1 MITSEAVGIIRL
13 EAARFFVRSID
24 QHARFWGEL
33 LDLATIG
40 ESSASGPASDHQ
52 RSRIFRAGDATIV
65 LTEPIQKSSP
75 SGRYLER
82 HPDGIGELIFS
93 VKNVDQTFLVLSE
106 RGATPTSTV
115 LSDSDPFGTA
125 RWFSITTPFGDT
137 RFTFVEYQGFQ
148 SILPEFCLFSDID
161 ASHNRFGFTHIDH
174 ITSNFLTLAPMVLWC
189 KNVLG
194 LQQYWGIEFHT
205 DDVATETTHGSGLKS
220 VVLWDPYSGVKFA
233 NNEPLQP
240 FFEQSQIYT
249 FVEDNRGPGIQH
261 IALSID
267 NIMDSLPKLRR
278 SGLAFMPTPQTYYRM
293 LPQRLDRLK
302 LSLEES
308 ISDLEALELLVDG
321 EGPGRYLLQI
331 FTKELSKI
339 CDDESAGP
347 FFLEIIQRKG
357 DRGFGGGNFR
367 ALFESIER
375 EQRTTGRVS

>member
-1 MITSEAVGIIRL
+1 MITSEALGITRL
-13 EAARFFVRSID
+13 EAVRFFVRSID

-33 LDLATIG
+33 LDLATVG
-40 ESSASGPASDHQ
+40 ESRAANAAATNQ
-52 RSRIFRAGDATIV
+52 KSRVFRAGDATVV
-65 LTEPIQKSSP
+65 LTEPLAHSSR
-75 SGRYLER
+75 SARYLKR
-82 HPDGIGELIFS
+82 HPDGVGELVFG
-93 VKNVDQTFLVLSE
+93 VKDVNQTYQILNE

-115 LSDSDPFGTA
+115 TEAPDEFGLA
-125 RWFSITTPFGDT
+125 RWFSIATPFGDT
-137 RFTFVEYQGFQ
+137 LFTFVEHQEFR
-148 SILPEFCLFSDID
+148 SILPEFQLFSD
-161 ASHNRFGFTHIDH
+161 ATSRNNRYGFSHIDH

-205 DDVATETTHGSGLKS
+205 DDVATETVHGSGLKS
-220 VVLWDPYSGVKFA
+220 IVLWDPYSGVKFA

-240 FFEQSQIYT
+240 YFEQSQIYT
-249 FVEDNRGPGIQH
+249 FVEDNHGPGVQH
-261 IALSID
+261 IALGID
-267 NIMDSLPKLRR
+267 NIMESLPELRR
-278 SGLAFMPTPQTYYRM
+278 SGLTFMPTPQTYYEM

-308 ISDLEALELLVDG
+308 ITDLQTLELLVDG

-331 FTKELSKI
+331 FTKELSKV
-339 CDDESAGP
+339 CNDEKAGP

-375 EQRTTGRVS
+375 EQRSTGRVK